1 MTSTVTSIVPAW
13 CSRAQ
18 KGWSGTINKKLHEAE
33 WHNVAGGCNLVFFFG
48 VTHLQNNWIGVYV
61 AVLFANFRK
70 TLLLQLLSS
79 LFFGGIL
86 VAKAYICRHLRGK
99 ILTTSTFTLLFFL
112 CHLLLQMAQDSGSPE
127 CVNIVSMDKNPWF
140 GSWIHTIPICNPK
153 NFMRLVALDGCRTQA
168 AARAEG
174 WGWVREW
181 SLKIVLGWWHVM
193 NMMRNCMLQDSKD

>member
-1 MTSTVTSIVPAW
+1 MHGCFVEIAPAGRFWQPFCHHYPSVTGKSWDRTVLCSRFFWLKRSSAPYVMTSTVTSIVPAW

-79 LFFGGIL
+79 LFFGGYWLQRPIF
-86 VAKAYICRHLRGK
+86 VDTWWAK
-99 ILTTSTFTLLFFL
+99 SSP
-112 CHLLLQMAQDSGSPE
+112 LQPSRFCSSFVT
-127 CVNIVSMDKNPWF
+127 CSCKW
-140 GSWIHTIPICNPK
+140 
-153 NFMRLVALDGCRTQA
+153 
-168 AARAEG
+168 
-174 WGWVREW
+174 
-181 SLKIVLGWWHVM
+181 LKI
-193 NMMRNCMLQDSKD
+193 RDLQNA